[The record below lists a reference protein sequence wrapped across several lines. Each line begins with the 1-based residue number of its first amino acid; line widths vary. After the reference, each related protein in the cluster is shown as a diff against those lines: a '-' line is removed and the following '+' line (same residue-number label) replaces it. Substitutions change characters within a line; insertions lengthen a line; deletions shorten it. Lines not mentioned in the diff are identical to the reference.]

1 MPETVVQ
8 NDKKPYRV
16 VQVPGKIT
24 WRIEELWDGGVVR
37 GPYGSREGAIRNEE
51 KIGRENGFI
60 DALVLQEVVGEEEI
74 SLVDAFKKDT
84 AGTWRCV
91 KACAFTIE
99 NREIVFTEGT
109 TFTSGNP
116 YMGVDV
122 GKWLDEHTRQ

>member
-1 MPETVVQ
+1 MPEVVVQ
-8 NDKKPYRV
+8 DGKKPYRV

-24 WRIEELWDGGVVR
+24 WRIEELWEGGVVR

-51 KIGRENGFI
+51 KIGREKGFI
-60 DALVLQEVVGEEEI
+60 DTLVLQEVVGEEELSPI
-74 SLVDAFKKDT
+74 DAFKKDAT
-84 AGTWRCV
+84 GNWRCA

-109 TFTSGNP
+109 SFSSGTP

-122 GKWLDEHTRQ
+122 GKWLDEHAK

>member
-60 DALVLQEVVGEEEI
+60 DALVLQEVVSEEK
-74 SLVDAFKKDT
+74 SPADAFKKD
-84 AGTWRCV
+84 ADGKWRCIA
-91 KACAFTIE
+91 ACSIDIE
-99 NREIVFTEGT
+99 NKEIVFLEGM
-109 TFTSGNP
+109 TFTSGDP
-116 YMGVDV
+116 FMGVDV
-122 GKWLDEHTRQ
+122 GKWLDEHTSQ